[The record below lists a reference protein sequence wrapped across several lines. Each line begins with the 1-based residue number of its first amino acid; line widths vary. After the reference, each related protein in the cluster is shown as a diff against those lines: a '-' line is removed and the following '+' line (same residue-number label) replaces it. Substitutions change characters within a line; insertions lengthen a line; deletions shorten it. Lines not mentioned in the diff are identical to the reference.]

1 MKASPITEQQTQL
14 SVLLEMSAR
23 LSAAHDL
30 PELYRL
36 LLDSLQELTQAERAG
51 LVLADPQTG
60 DLTPAAARGFDHA
73 TGSGS
78 FSEISQTALHQ
89 LFSTGAPGPSVQAP
103 TQPPEHTPGP
113 VIYLPLSAQSRVQGA
128 VYLEKPPGDPFTA
141 EEFALAA
148 ILANQAGLAL
158 EMARREA
165 ASQETAAAKSDFVSL
180 VTHELRLPMTAIKGY
195 TDLILAELVG
205 PLTDQQR
212 EFLTVVKRSLQRM
225 NALISDLSDINRID
239 GGRMRFDLAP
249 IELGELVVEVVDE
262 LRAEIKHREQTL
274 LVELA
279 DDLPLIVADRSRLAQ
294 TLRYLISNA
303 NKYTPE
309 KGIIELVATKT
320 DPDVTVTVRDNGIGI
335 SEADQAQLFTQ
346 FFRSEA
352 DRVRQQVGWGLGLA
366 LVKRLVEAQGGA
378 VHCRSQP
385 GQGSAFSFTVPA
397 AQLPEA
403 AP

>member
-1 MKASPITEQQTQL
+1 MKDLPIIEQQTPL
-14 SVLLEMSAR
+14 SVLLEMSTR

-36 LLDSLQELTQAERAG
+36 LLDSLQELTQAEQAG
-51 LVLADPQTG
+51 LVLVDPQTG
-60 DLTPAAARGFDHA
+60 ELSPAAARGFDLP
-73 TGSGS
+73 TGNGL
-78 FSEISQTALHQ
+78 FSEVSQANVRRVLT
-89 LFSTGAPGPSVQAP
+89 TGAPVPGDQAP
-103 TQPPEHTPGP
+103 GRPSEPAQTPI
-113 VIYLPLSAQSRVQGA
+113 IYLPLPADGRVLGA
-128 VYLEKPPGDPFTA
+128 VYLEKLPGDPFTA
-141 EEFALAA
+141 EEFAQAA
-148 ILANQAGLAL
+148 VLANQAGLAL
-158 EMARREA
+158 ELARCQA
-165 ASQETAAAKSDFVSL
+165 ASRETAAAKSDFVSL

-249 IELGELVVEVVDE
+249 VELGELVVEVVDE
-262 LRAEIKHREQTL
+262 LRAEIRQRKQTL

-279 DDLPLIVADRSRLAQ
+279 DDLPLIYADRSRLTQ

-309 KGIIELVATKT
+309 EGIIELVATKT
-320 DPDVTVTVRDNGIGI
+320 DPHVTVTVRDNGIGI

-346 FFRSEA
+346 FFRSEE

-397 AQLPEA
+397 APLPEA
-403 AP
+403 AL